1 MSRASP
7 ILHAEP
13 AVRLQTQER
22 GPTLN
27 ATEESHNVLGDKEF
41 EGTGRKILFSISF
54 EHLELLRV
62 LIFKLPPGI

>member
-1 MSRASP
+1 M
-7 ILHAEP
+7 
-13 AVRLQTQER
+13 
-22 GPTLN
+22 LN